1 MNAVLNYSADTY
13 GGSVIGQYGSGQPY
27 TPRASSDVTVF
38 LTNSNIK
45 PTYLNVDMKVYKS
58 IAMDPLKLLF
68 FLRVNNVF
76 DIKNETS
83 VYDDTGTATK
93 TYDETRARQSNTKE
107 YVNSISDYY
116 TNPTMYSEPRRIE
129 FGVTLEF

>member
-1 MNAVLNYSADTY
+1 
-13 GGSVIGQYGSGQPY
+13 
-27 TPRASSDVTVF
+27 
-38 LTNSNIK
+38 
-45 PTYLNVDMKVYKS
+45 
-58 IAMDPLKLLF
+58 LKLLF

-76 DIKNETS
+76 DIKNEMS

-93 TYDETRARQSNTKE
+93 TYDEARARQSGAKE
-107 YVNSISDYY
+107 YVNSITDYY